1 LTVCNAAGCS
11 QKTKS
16 ITVLDPVPRIASALA
31 QPTPVPIGQTV
42 TLSAKA
48 TGKPPI
54 AFHWTITSPTGLVTF
69 LSGNPAT
76 WPTPRLAPGAYS
88 VDLRADSPSGIANA
102 HAGSVILV
110 PESPASFYTLAR
122 PCRLL
127 DTRSTTPLL
136 SSDPPRVFSVTSN
149 PGCQI
154 PATAV
159 ALAANVTA
167 VNPTGPG
174 FFVLFPGNDYPPATS
189 TVSFDPR
196 HPARASFAI
205 LPVSTD
211 GRATLAAR
219 FGSDRQASAHLVLDV
234 SGYFAPTTAPPPI
247 ALRFDAPLCPTFCI
261 FPAGIPLALHYQ
273 IAGSPTA
280 YRYDWTGTGAFSQ
293 TTSIPLPSFTF
304 ATPGYYGPR
313 LQVAALSAPPSTV
326 SFTPA
331 ILATTPV
338 PSAAPPAPSG
348 VRASFL
354 GVVAADPLDPRETSP
369 VPIFALSVA
378 SPPGATL
385 LGWNVYFSLDGSA
398 WALVTALPPDLPTGT
413 PLRLPPWDPSHH
425 SARISVAALNWAG
438 QGPLSTPVSIVLPP
452 QAIRG
457 TRLQAETPFL
467 RLDTSIGQPRKDAMT
482 RLSNEPK
489 QVVAQPQL
497 LTPTQ
502 LVERY
507 PAIKLRT
514 LRYWIQRA
522 EPRRVSAGGKRIC
535 LQGNG
540 LAPAIIRKGR
550 IILIDEPKFLH
561 WLDQGRRG

>member
-1 LTVCNAAGCS
+1 VNTRRFLLALAALGSLASSGLVAQAPSHQQNPTVVFPGPGTYDVTLTVCNAAGCS

-54 AFHWTITSPTGLVTF
+54 AFHWTITSPTGSVTF
-69 LSGNPAT
+69 LNGNPAS
-76 WPTPRLAPGAYS
+76 WPTARLAPGAYS
-88 VDLRADSPSGIANA
+88 VDLLADSPSGTANA
-102 HAGSVILV
+102 HAGTVILV

-127 DTRSTTPLL
+127 DTRSTRPLQ
-136 SSDPPRVFSVTSN
+136 SSDPPRVFSVASN

-159 ALAANVTA
+159 AVAANVTA

-234 SGYFAPTTAPPPI
+234 SGYFAPTTTPPPI
-247 ALRFDAPLCPTFCI
+247 ALRFDSPLCPTFCI

-273 IAGSPTA
+273 VVGSPTV
-280 YRYDWTGTGAFSQ
+280 YRYDWTGLGPFTQ
-293 TTSIPLPSFTF
+293 TSATPLTSFTF
-304 ATPGYYGPR
+304 TTPGYYGPR
-313 LQVAALSAPPSTV
+313 FQVAGAMGSPSTV
-326 SFTPA
+326 GFTPT
-331 ILATTPV
+331 ILATDPV
-338 PSAAPPAPSG
+338 PSAAPQAPSG

-354 GVVAADPLDPRETSP
+354 GIVPADPLNPLETSP
-369 VPIFALSVA
+369 VPTFAVLA
-378 SPPGATL
+378 ATPPGSTL
-385 LGWNVYFSLDGSA
+385 LGWNVYFSLDGA
-398 WALVTALPPDLPTGT
+398 PFALQTTLPPDLPSSS
-413 PLRLPPWDPSHH
+413 PLRLPLWDPAQH
-425 SARISVAALNWAG
+425 SARIALAAVNYAA
-438 QGPLSTPVSIVLPP
+438 QGPLSPPVSLALP
-452 QAIRG
+452 ASSHALFSR
-457 TRLQAETPFL
+457 RTPAVKV
-467 RLDTSIGQPRKDAMT
+467 DVP
-482 RLSNEPK
+482 
-489 QVVAQPQL
+489 
-497 LTPTQ
+497 
-502 LVERY
+502 
-507 PAIKLRT
+507 
-514 LRYWIQRA
+514 
-522 EPRRVSAGGKRIC
+522 
-535 LQGNG
+535 
-540 LAPAIIRKGR
+540 
-550 IILIDEPKFLH
+550 
-561 WLDQGRRG
+561 